1 MDFNLLSYLNFH
13 YPCGNLSDNV
23 NTKQTFQ
30 DIYEVVKYLDENQTK
45 QFLEKMQL
53 DLETLKQ
60 KVEQEREQQYK
71 NVGAGLLD

>member
-1 MDFNLLSYLNFH
+1 
-13 YPCGNLSDNV
+13 
-23 NTKQTFQ
+23 
-30 DIYEVVKYLDENQTK
+30 
-45 QFLEKMQL
+45 MQL